1 MSYVSVELNIVR
13 INSAGLSF
21 SDPDGYSD
29 CLKSSDDRTY
39 SKLGEVVN
47 TFKS

>member
-1 MSYVSVELNIVR
+1 MSYFYVELNILK

-29 CLKSSDDRTY
+29 Y
-39 SKLGEVVN
+39 SEVL
-47 TFKS
+47 